1 MALRH
6 APVRGVHE
14 RSQLEEG
21 SDTPSVDGRV
31 GPKVRFVRHVASTHV
46 NFEEGR
52 DDKSEKSDR
61 AVPEP
66 PVFSTVKLDE
76 LEAHK
81 RGHISIIRGVLLRSA
96 SNDLAILND
105 LELRVTLFAFRYIL
119 VEATDKV
126 DGEDRAHD
134 TKEEH
139 HGDSDKVYVFRRRQ
153 HAGHG
158 LHSHRPSLVVWG
170 EGFDV
175 NILTDEPKNGDNS
188 NSKLQKCATVPLRH
202 RHLVIIGTVG
212 GVLRV
217 AREDGVDPVDNAKA
231 VKKDKA
237 EGDHSRVGIKKG
249 GERVSAQKKANETGQ
264 EAHPVISVRGKI
276 FHPRTSN
283 VPARHE
289 SQGHCDELKG
299 EESSECSIHGV
310 RDEGSDDGCHCAC
323 VLFQI
328 GDLRLICVNAFP

>member
-1 MALRH
+1 M
-6 APVRGVHE
+6 
-14 RSQLEEG
+14 
-21 SDTPSVDGRV
+21 
-31 GPKVRFVRHVASTHV
+31 
-46 NFEEGR
+46 
-52 DDKSEKSDR
+52 
-61 AVPEP
+61 
-66 PVFSTVKLDE
+66 
-76 LEAHK
+76 
-81 RGHISIIRGVLLRSA
+81 
-96 SNDLAILND
+96 
-105 LELRVTLFAFRYIL
+105 
-119 VEATDKV
+119 

-139 HGDSDKVYVFRRRQ
+139 HGDSDKVHVFRRRQ
-153 HAGHG
+153 HAGHD

-212 GVLRV
+212 GILRV

-264 EAHPVISVRGKI
+264 EAHPVISFVGRS
-276 FHPRTSN
+276 FT
-283 VPARHE
+283 
-289 SQGHCDELKG
+289 QGRPTFPPDMKAKG
-299 EESSECSIHGV
+299 IVMS
-310 RDEGSDDGCHCAC
+310 
-323 VLFQI
+323 
-328 GDLRLICVNAFP
+328 

>member
-1 MALRH
+1 M
-6 APVRGVHE
+6 
-14 RSQLEEG
+14 
-21 SDTPSVDGRV
+21 
-31 GPKVRFVRHVASTHV
+31 
-46 NFEEGR
+46 
-52 DDKSEKSDR
+52 
-61 AVPEP
+61 
-66 PVFSTVKLDE
+66 KLDE

-81 RGHISIIRGVLLRSA
+81 RGHINAIRGVLLRSA

-139 HGDSDKVYVFRRRQ
+139 HGDSDKVHVFRRRQ
-153 HAGHG
+153 HAGHD

-170 EGFDV
+170 EGCDV

-249 GERVSAQKKANETGQ
+249 GERVAAQKKANETGQ

-299 EESSECSIHGV
+299 RRISECSIHGV
-310 RDEGSDDGCHCAC
+310 RDEGSDDKIMTPCLC
-323 VLFQI
+323 VVSDRKLAF
-328 GDLRLICVNAFP
+328 DLRKCVSLVFSLNGYDAREEAKQKRFRSKRRFKCNAAERGAPIPDTSTNNYVLNAGSAHCTMLYSKDMPM